1 MAGEKRAKGT
11 FFVGFLWII
20 QSFGRL
26 SFAVLG
32 TPTGMRQFLDVPIS
46 DNTSLVLF
54 IMFLLLGVLG
64 FIAAFGLLARRKWGF
79 WDTIFVSAAAT
90 IIFDI
95 WGLTIQFTAA
105 IGLIVPLMSILYLYS
120 KKSQMLA
127 TMRV

>member
-32 TPTGMRQFLDVPIS
+32 TPTGMGQFLDVPIS
-46 DNTSLVLF
+46 DITSLVLF
-54 IMFLLLGVLG
+54 IMFLLLGALG

-79 WDTIFVSAAAT
+79 WGTIFVSAAT

-105 IGLIVPLMSILYLYS
+105 IGLIVPLISILYLYP
-120 KKSQMLA
+120 KKSQRLA

>member
-11 FFVGFLWII
+11 VFVGFLWII

-46 DNTSLVLF
+46 DNTSIVLF

-64 FIAAFGLLARRKWGF
+64 FIAAFCLLARRKWGF
-79 WDTIFVSAAAT
+79 WGTIFVSAAT

-105 IGLIVPLMSILYLYS
+105 IGLIVPLISILYLYP

>member
-11 FFVGFLWII
+11 VFVGFLWII

-46 DNTSLVLF
+46 DITSLVLF
-54 IMFLLLGVLG
+54 IMFLLLGALG

-79 WDTIFVSAAAT
+79 WGTIFVSAAT

-105 IGLIVPLMSILYLYS
+105 IGLIVPLISILYLYP
-120 KKSQMLA
+120 KKSQRLA

>member
-1 MAGEKRAKGT
+1 MVGEKRAKGT
-11 FFVGFLWII
+11 VFVGFLWII

-46 DNTSLVLF
+46 DNTSIVLF

-64 FIAAFGLLARRKWGF
+64 FIAAFCLLARRKWGF
-79 WDTIFVSAAAT
+79 WGTIFVSAAT

-105 IGLIVPLMSILYLYS
+105 IGLIVPLISILYLYP

>member
-46 DNTSLVLF
+46 DITSLVLF
-54 IMFLLLGVLG
+54 IMFLLLGALG

-79 WDTIFVSAAAT
+79 WGTIFVSAAT

-105 IGLIVPLMSILYLYS
+105 IGLIVPLISILYLYP
-120 KKSQMLA
+120 KKSQRLA